1 MLAQKKISTKKLAI
15 YVSIIFFMLCGTG
28 LMLYQNKKL
37 ATPNPTN
44 VNLPI
49 ILNNPIPL
57 AGATT
62 TQANVVKINNIG
74 DINQA
79 NNQPAVDSAQPL
91 NIKNI
96 NQGGGLDLNI
106 FSNDKF
112 KSLQENVF
120 IIKDQPEVGKRDPF
134 KPN

>member
-1 MLAQKKISTKKLAI
+1 MLVQKKISTKKLAI

-37 ATPNPTN
+37 TTHNPTN
-44 VNLPI
+44 INLPI
-49 ILNNPIPL
+49 ILDNPIPL
-57 AGATT
+57 AVATT
-62 TQANVVKINNIG
+62 TQENVVKINNIG

-79 NNQPAVDSAQPL
+79 NNQPAVDPAQPL

-96 NQGGGLDLNI
+96 NQGGGFDLNI

-112 KSLQENVF
+112 KSLQENAF